1 MDVGFEL
8 SSSGA
13 SFASAFDSYIQLHLQ
28 SLRPFAV
35 TLCFP
40 QRPHH
45 CRSSKLTS
53 TICKGRSAQS
63 LHPVVRVPAAHCKSA
78 MDLRCPPPCS
88 APAANCRS
96 SSEAM
101 PPAREVRLALGELQR
116 LRPEQLHAVGGY
128 R

>member
-78 MDLRCPPPCS
+78 MDLRCPPP
-88 APAANCRS
+88 A
-96 SSEAM
+96 
-101 PPAREVRLALGELQR
+101 VLQR
-116 LRPEQLHAVGGY
+116 LIAALRQRQCHLPA
-128 R
+128 RFD